1 MWMHVLNGLDLNLES
16 RTDVDCLIFVKE
28 LLVGLQELNFN
39 NPFASVLKII
49 NKKKYSL
56 VLIKKLIFLN

>member
-49 NKKKYSL
+49 NK
-56 VLIKKLIFLN
+56 